1 MRKQI
6 VCLCLIIFSSALNAQ
21 ELWTKKEVNR
31 DDKLIHHATF
41 YTSDH
46 VEATTYTA
54 LFTAIVAEQ
63 KLSLN
68 LFDSITDY
76 PDVAFI
82 AADYMRLY
90 DEAISK
96 HIMPVFIAIG
106 EEQAPKIAGVTVI
119 KASSLKQAA
128 KRSVKLLKK
137 LYYTGMR
144 PCYSTIF
151 TNGEEGYV
159 SYRIPSI
166 ATLSNGRI
174 LAFAETR
181 AKFASDCAEN
191 NIVMKYSDD
200 NGLSWSKLS
209 IVADAGLASLNNPTT
224 IYIKETNEV
233 IVIYQEYP
241 PKTNESI
248 AVGGF
253 EENAIK
259 IKMVRSADNGD
270 TWSEAIDIS
279 RQTKQPTV
287 LSQATGPGIG
297 IRVVAGANKG
307 RILVPIN
314 AVGGPD
320 GWYNYLI
327 YSDNLG
333 KNWEIIEGKS
343 QYGTNESQL
352 VQIGADEFLI
362 NARCH
367 RFIGD
372 ENLAPKGWNPW
383 NFGQV
388 TRYRGDIK
396 ISIDGTKGRWDKTRV
411 RTDMPDPLCQGG
423 LIRYSGLENREPSI
437 LLFTNPASNLTDKH
451 TQRPYANTPPM
462 RMNGSIALSS
472 DEGES
477 WSVRK
482 RFYGNRYTEYQY
494 SVPARLEDKK
504 VGVIFEANNH
514 IKFAA
519 FDLKWIQS
527 NGVK

>member
-6 VCLCLIIFSSALNAQ
+6 VCLCLIIISSALNAQ

-41 YTSDH
+41 YASDH
-46 VEATTYTA
+46 VEATTYTE

-68 LFDSITDY
+68 LFDAITDY

-82 AADYMRLY
+82 ADDYTRLY

-96 HIMPVFIAIG
+96 HIIPVFIEIG
-106 EEQAPKIAGVTVI
+106 ESKAPKIAGVTVI

-128 KRSVKLLKK
+128 KRSVKLMKK

-144 PCYSTIF
+144 PRCSTIF

-181 AKFASDCAEN
+181 TTLASDCAEN
-191 NIVMKYSDD
+191 DLVMKYSDD
-200 NGLSWSKLS
+200 AGLSWSTLS
-209 IVADAGLASLNNPTT
+209 IVADAGLGSLNNPTT
-224 IYIKETNEV
+224 IYIKERNEV

-248 AVGGF
+248 TTGGY
-253 EENAIK
+253 EGNATR
-259 IKMVRSADNGD
+259 IKMVRSSDNGD

-279 RQTKQPTV
+279 RQTKLPAV

-314 AVGGPD
+314 AVGGRD

-333 KNWEIIEGKS
+333 ESWGVIEGKS

-367 RFIGD
+367 RFIGN

-383 NFGQV
+383 NFGRV

-396 ISIDGTKGRWDKTRV
+396 VSIDGTKGAWNKTRV

-437 LLFTNPASNLTDKH
+437 LLFTNPASNLTDQK
-451 TQRPYANTPPM
+451 TKRPYANTPPM

-494 SVPARLEDKK
+494 SVPTRLEDKK